1 MSVSVCLTVCLSVR
15 EHISGTTR
23 PIFNFFCARYL
34 WPRLGPFLAA
44 LLYVMYFRFM
54 DDVIFP

>member
-23 PIFNFFCARYL
+23 PIFNFLCTL
-34 WPRLGPFLAA
+34 LMAA
-44 LLYVMYFRFM
+44 AGSFSGSIAICYV
-54 DDVIFP
+54 FPVYG